1 MTIFNILAPSYATFY
16 RHPRFASAD
25 DIVPDLTGKVAIV
38 TGATAGLGLETALQ
52 LAKKRAKVYIT
63 GRSQIKCQAVVEM
76 IRAVTGA
83 GEEQVEFLQFDLA
96 DIKNTKSAAEKFLET
111 SQPLH
116 ILVNNAGLLK
126 PEFELTP
133 RDKLESHVASSC
145 APGSFPRLFY
155 TNTIVQSKSV
165 TLSLP
170 LLCYP
175 PSDEQVRVHGS

>member
-1 MTIFNILAPSYATFY
+1 MTIFNLLAPFYATFY
-16 RHPRFASAD
+16 RHPRFASAE

-38 TGATAGLGLETALQ
+38 TGATEGLGLETALQ
-52 LAKKRAKVYIT
+52 LAKKGAKVCIT
-63 GRSQIKCQAVVEM
+63 GRSQKKGQVAVEM

-96 DIKNTKSAAEKFLET
+96 DIKNTKSAAEKFLQT

-116 ILVNNAGLLK
+116 ILVNNAGRLK
-126 PEFELTP
+126 MEFELTP

-145 APGSFPRLFY
+145 APSFPRLSRA
-155 TNTIVQSKSV
+155 NTVVQSKSV

-170 LLCYP
+170 IHCYL